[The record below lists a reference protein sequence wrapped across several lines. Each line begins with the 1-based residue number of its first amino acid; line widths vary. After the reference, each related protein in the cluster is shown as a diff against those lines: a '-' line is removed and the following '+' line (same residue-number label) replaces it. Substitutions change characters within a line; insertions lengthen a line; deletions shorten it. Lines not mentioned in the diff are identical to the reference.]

1 MTRTSI
7 ALFLILAACSKKDA
21 DKAAPAAKQ
30 VETPAAPAA
39 PAGPPAPW
47 TYDAAAIQSKLQGAW
62 VMKDQGYLGSVEAW
76 EIKGDQVKMWD
87 SKANT
92 EKTATLKI
100 DAPCQLTVSVKTKD
114 GTEGTVGHF
123 VFDGDTLHMG
133 LGDAGVKQGDKTIAC
148 MSNGVFVL
156 DASGCKFYTE
166 MFDKWEAKDATC
178 SLAAD
183 KFKASNKTFSYDG
196 EMAVHGN
203 VLAGDQ
209 LWTNTP
215 TKVASYDEA
224 KAKAK
229 P

>member
-21 DKAAPAAKQ
+21 DQADPAAKK
-30 VETPAAPAA
+30 VEPAAPVA

-47 TYDAAAIQSKLQGAW
+47 TFDPAAIQAKLQGAW
-62 VMKDQGYLGSVEAW
+62 VMKDQGYLGSIEAC

-87 SKANT
+87 TKANA
-92 EKTATLKI
+92 EKTATLRI
-100 DAPCQLTVSVKTKD
+100 DAPCQLTVSVKNKD
-114 GTEGTVGHF
+114 GSTEGTVSHF

-133 LGDAGVKQGDKTIAC
+133 LGDAGVKQGDKTVAC

-156 DASGCKFYTE
+156 DASGCKFY
-166 MFDKWEAKDATC
+166 MQSFDKWEAKDATC

-183 KFKASNKTFSYDG
+183 KFKASNKTFSFDG
-196 EMAVHGN
+196 EIAVHGN
-203 VLAGDQ
+203 VFADDQ
-209 LWTNTP
+209 LWKNTP